1 MSRSEAEGRRVATM
15 SAAIA
20 RRSLEW
26 MRQGKETIRPDR
38 NWKGRET
45 IRDDRNWK
53 RGEIMYI
60 PEFVLGLFV
69 GAVGATALIV
79 AAAIWW
85 DKNDKE

>member
-26 MRQGKETIRPDR
+26 MRQSGESIRF
-38 NWKGRET
+38 E
-45 IRDDRNWK
+45 RNWK

-60 PEFVLGLFV
+60 SEFVLGLFV

-79 AAAIWW
+79 VAAIWW
-85 DKNDKE
+85 DKNDKK

>member
-20 RRSLEW
+20 RHGLEW
-26 MRQGKETIRPDR
+26 IRQGGESIRF
-38 NWKGRET
+38 E
-45 IRDDRNWK
+45 RNWK
-53 RGEIMYI
+53 RGDIMYI

-85 DKNDKE
+85 DKNDKK